1 MAEPNTPDV
10 VPELAELRKPYV
22 LPMPDPFK
30 TQTSAA
36 VTGTTMPKIDTKEL
50 GKVGTRERLD
60 KVRQQQ
66 ANLLQEDLESKGYI
80 SQGEQQIAEYK
91 AKGLADITKQE
102 SAQARGISQS
112 VEDFRAKNP
121 APELAPTKD
130 NIQSL
135 STLFGLIGVIGMAM
149 GGAGKQSATASL
161 NAMGGM
167 MKGWQQGR
175 ADLWKK
181 EVQEFD
187 KNMLSWKS
195 RLDDAMKKAEAAY
208 KVLPYNRAEA
218 ESRLNEVIATLG
230 SGLLKEKNRQQGFTP
245 TYQLLENLAKDADS
259 AIKESGVE
267 RRHQESLAARKAET
281 KQPSYSFFTTSGGNV
296 MAVNIHNPA
305 DIKEVPKELAGAVK
319 LGTAPKEKGLPKK
332 GESQAKFVGDT
343 IGRPVDVDAA
353 SKLTSGLSYIQGLK
367 ELQEKNLTL
376 GNVAGLSVAIAD
388 KVNGLLKPE
397 LDPLT
402 RTQTIDITQK
412 ALDKAWMEAQKDK
425 SFTSLSEKSKVMAK
439 KELDTIM
446 LNLQTKYGNRAP
458 VAEFRAAQAVLSRR
472 TSDPV
477 AFNRTMQEE
486 TTGTYRRLNQLGFDG
501 QDIEKMDSKLK
512 SLESEAT
519 SSAPSLSTQSD
530 IDTVTGFPK
539 ISDKGWTLMPDGKGN
554 YAYISPN
561 GIKKI
566 NAGRSSD
573 VTKDEIEEL
582 Q

>member
-1 MAEPNTPDV
+1 MANETPDIA
-10 VPELAELRKPYV
+10 PELAELKKPYV
-22 LPMPDPFK
+22 LPMPDPFS

-36 VTGTTMPKIDTKEL
+36 VTGTTMPKIDTKAL
-50 GKVGTRERLD
+50 GKVGTRDRLD
-60 KVRQQQ
+60 KIRQQE
-66 ANLLQEDLESKGYI
+66 ANLLQEELESKGYI

-102 SAQARGISQS
+102 SAQARGINQS
-112 VEDFRAKNP
+112 VESFREKNP
-121 APELAPTKD
+121 APELTPTKD

-187 KNMLSWKS
+187 KNMLSWKAK
-195 RLDDAMKKAEAAY
+195 LDDAMKKAEAAY
-208 KVLPYNRAEA
+208 KILPYNRAEA

-305 DIKEVPKELAGAVK
+305 DIKEVPRELAGAVK

-332 GESQAKFVGDT
+332 GESQAKFVGDA
-343 IGRPVDVDAA
+343 IGRPVDIDAA

-388 KVNGLLKPE
+388 KVNGFLKPE

-402 RTQTIDITQK
+402 RTQTIDITQE
-412 ALDKAWMEAQKDK
+412 ALDKAWTEAQKDK

-486 TTGTYRRLNQLGFDG
+486 TLGTYRRLNQLGFDR
-501 QDIEKMDSKLK
+501 QDIDKMDSKLK

-519 SSAPSLSTQSD
+519 ASAPSLSTQSD
-530 IDTVTGFPK
+530 TDRVTGLPK
-539 ISDKGWTLMPDGKGN
+539 VNAKGFILESDGEGTYL
-554 YAYISPN
+554 YINPKN
-561 GIKKI
+561 R
-566 NAGRSSD
+566 N
-573 VTKDEIEEL
+573 EYEEPEL
-582 Q
+582 

>member
-1 MAEPNTPDV
+1 MAEQTPDI

-22 LPMPDPFK
+22 LPMPDPFS

-36 VTGTTMPKIDTKEL
+36 VTGTTMPKIDTRAL
-50 GKVGTRERLD
+50 GKVGTRDRLD
-60 KVRQQQ
+60 KIRQQE
-66 ANLLQEDLESKGYI
+66 ANLLQEELESKGYI

-102 SAQARGISQS
+102 SAQARGINQS
-112 VEDFRAKNP
+112 VESFREKNP
-121 APELAPTKD
+121 APELTPTKN

-187 KNMLSWKS
+187 KNMLSWKAK
-195 RLDDAMKKAEAAY
+195 LDDAMKKAEAAY
-208 KVLPYNRAEA
+208 KILPYNRAEA

-305 DIKEVPKELAGAVK
+305 DIKEVPRELAGAVK

-332 GESQAKFVGDT
+332 GESQAKFVGDA
-343 IGRPVDVDAA
+343 IGRPVDIDAA

-388 KVNGLLKPE
+388 KVNGFLKPE

-402 RTQTIDITQK
+402 RTQTIDITQE
-412 ALDKAWMEAQKDK
+412 ALDKAWTEAQKDK

-486 TTGTYRRLNQLGFDG
+486 TLGTYRRLNQLGFDR
-501 QDIEKMDSKLK
+501 QDIDKMDSKLK

-519 SSAPSLSTQSD
+519 ASAPSLSTQSD
-530 IDTVTGFPK
+530 TDRVTGLPK
-539 ISDKGWTLMPDGKGN
+539 VNAKGFILESDGEGTYL
-554 YAYISPN
+554 YINPKN
-561 GIKKI
+561 R
-566 NAGRSSD
+566 N
-573 VTKDEIEEL
+573 EYEEPEL
-582 Q
+582 

>member
-1 MAEPNTPDV
+1 MATTPDTIS
-10 VPELAELRKPYV
+10 ELTESNKSYV
-22 LPMPDPFK
+22 LPMPDPFS
-30 TQTSAA
+30 TPTSSAI
-36 VTGTTMPKIDTKEL
+36 TGTTMPKIDTKAL

-60 KVRQQQ
+60 KVRQEQ
-66 ANLLQEDLESKGYI
+66 ANLLQQDLESKGYI

-91 AKGLADITKQE
+91 AKGLADITQQE

-112 VEDFRAKNP
+112 VEDFRRNNP
-121 APELAPTKD
+121 APELSPTKD

-195 RLDDAMKKAEAAY
+195 KLDDAMKKAEAAY
-208 KVLPYNRAEA
+208 KILPYNRAEA
-218 ESRLNEVIATLG
+218 ESRLNEVIASLG

-267 RRHQESLAARKAET
+267 RRHQESLAARKAAE
-281 KQPSYSFFTTSGGNV
+281 KQPSYSFFTTSDGRV

-353 SKLTSGLSYIQGLK
+353 GKLTSGLAYIQGLK

-402 RTQTIDITQK
+402 RTQTIEVTQE
-412 ALDKAWMEAQKDK
+412 ALDKAWTEAQKDK

-477 AFNRTMQEE
+477 AFNRTMTEE
-486 TTGTYRRLNQLGFDG
+486 TTGTYRRLNQLGFNK
-501 QDIEKMDSKLK
+501 QDIEKMDNKLK
-512 SLESEAT
+512 ELETEAAT
-519 SSAPSLSTQSD
+519 SAPSTSQAD
-530 IDTVTGFPK
+530 VDRVTGLP
-539 ISDKGWTLMPDGKGN
+539 
-554 YAYISPN
+554 
-561 GIKKI
+561 KI
-566 NAGRSSD
+566 NAKGFVLESD
-573 VTKDEIEEL
+573 GQGTYLYINPKNRNEYEEPEL
-582 Q
+582 

>member
-1 MAEPNTPDV
+1 MAEQTPDI

-22 LPMPDPFK
+22 LPMPDPFR

-36 VTGTTMPKIDTKEL
+36 VTGDTMPKIDTKEL

-149 GGAGKQSATASL
+149 GGAGKMSATASL

-218 ESRLNEVIATLG
+218 ESRLNEVIVSLG
-230 SGLLKEKNRQQGFTP
+230 SGLLKEKNRQQGFEP
-245 TYQLLENLAKDADS
+245 TYKVLENLAKDADS

-281 KQPSYSFFTTSGGNV
+281 KQPSYSFFTTSDGRV

-402 RTQTIDITQK
+402 KTQTIDITQE

-486 TTGTYRRLNQLGFDG
+486 TTGTYRRLNQLGFDR

>member
-1 MAEPNTPDV
+1 MANETPDIA
-10 VPELAELRKPYV
+10 PELAELKKPYV
-22 LPMPDPFK
+22 LPMPDPFS

-36 VTGTTMPKIDTKEL
+36 VTGTTMPKIDTKAL
-50 GKVGTRERLD
+50 GKVGTRDRLD
-60 KVRQQQ
+60 KIRQQE
-66 ANLLQEDLESKGYI
+66 ANLLQEELESKGYI

-102 SAQARGISQS
+102 SAQARGINQS
-112 VEDFRAKNP
+112 VESFREKNP
-121 APELAPTKD
+121 APELTPTKD

-135 STLFGLIGVIGMAM
+135 STLFGLIGVIGMVL
-149 GGAGKQSATASL
+149 GGSGKQSATASL

-175 ADLWKK
+175 ADLWRK

-187 KNMLSWKS
+187 KNMLTWKS
-195 RLDDAMKKAEAAY
+195 KLDDAMKKAEAAY
-208 KVLPYNRAEA
+208 KILPYNRAEA
-218 ESRLNEVIATLG
+218 ESRLNEVIVSLG
-230 SGLLKEKNRQQGFTP
+230 SGLLKEKNRQQGFEP
-245 TYQLLENLAKDADS
+245 TYKVLENLAKDADS

-281 KQPSYSFFTTSGGNV
+281 KQPSYSFFTTSDGRV

-332 GESQAKFVGDT
+332 GESQAKFVGDA
-343 IGRPVDVDAA
+343 IGRPVDIDAA

-388 KVNGLLKPE
+388 KVNGFLKPE

-402 RTQTIDITQK
+402 RTQTIDITQE
-412 ALDKAWMEAQKDK
+412 ALDKAWTEAQKDK

-486 TTGTYRRLNQLGFDG
+486 TLGTYRRLNQLGFDR
-501 QDIEKMDSKLK
+501 QDIDKMDSKLK

-519 SSAPSLSTQSD
+519 ASAPSLSTQSD
-530 IDTVTGFPK
+530 TDRVTGLPK
-539 ISDKGWTLMPDGKGN
+539 VNAKGFILESDGEGTYL
-554 YAYISPN
+554 YINPKN
-561 GIKKI
+561 R
-566 NAGRSSD
+566 N
-573 VTKDEIEEL
+573 EYEEPEL
-582 Q
+582 

>member
-22 LPMPDPFK
+22 LPMPDPFR

-36 VTGTTMPKIDTKEL
+36 VTGDTMPKIDTKEL

-402 RTQTIDITQK
+402 RTQTIDITQE

>member
-1 MAEPNTPDV
+1 MATTPDTIS
-10 VPELAELRKPYV
+10 ELTESNKSYV
-22 LPMPDPFK
+22 LPMPDPFS
-30 TQTSAA
+30 TLTSSA
-36 VTGTTMPKIDTKEL
+36 VTGTTMPKIDTKAL

-60 KVRQQQ
+60 KVRQEQ
-66 ANLLQEDLESKGYI
+66 ANLLQQDLESKGYI

-91 AKGLADITKQE
+91 AKGLADITQQE

-112 VEDFRAKNP
+112 VEDFRRNNP
-121 APELAPTKD
+121 APELSPTKD

-195 RLDDAMKKAEAAY
+195 KLDDAMKKAEAAY
-208 KVLPYNRAEA
+208 KILPYNRAEA
-218 ESRLNEVIATLG
+218 ESRLNEVIASLG

-267 RRHQESLAARKAET
+267 RRHQESLAARKAAE
-281 KQPSYSFFTTSGGNV
+281 KQPSYSFFTTSDGRV

-353 SKLTSGLSYIQGLK
+353 GKLTSGLAYIQGLK

-402 RTQTIDITQK
+402 RTQTIEVTQE
-412 ALDKAWMEAQKDK
+412 ALDKAWTEAQKDK

-477 AFNRTMQEE
+477 AFNRTMTEE
-486 TTGTYRRLNQLGFDG
+486 TTGTYRRLNQLGFNK
-501 QDIEKMDSKLK
+501 QDIEKMDNKLK
-512 SLESEAT
+512 ELETEAAT
-519 SSAPSLSTQSD
+519 SAPATSQAD
-530 IDTVTGFPK
+530 VDRVTGLP
-539 ISDKGWTLMPDGKGN
+539 
-554 YAYISPN
+554 
-561 GIKKI
+561 KI
-566 NAGRSSD
+566 NAKGFVLESD
-573 VTKDEIEEL
+573 GQGTYLYINPKNRNEYEEPEL
-582 Q
+582 

>member
-1 MAEPNTPDV
+1 MAEQTPDI

-22 LPMPDPFK
+22 LPMPDPFR

-36 VTGTTMPKIDTKEL
+36 VTGETMPKIDTTAL
-50 GKVGTRERLD
+50 GKAGTRERLE

-66 ANLLQEDLESKGYI
+66 SNLTQQDLESKGYI

-102 SAQARGISQS
+102 GGQAREIYQS
-112 VEDFRAKNP
+112 VEGFREKNP

-149 GGAGKQSATASL
+149 GGSGKQSATASL

-187 KNMLSWKS
+187 KNMLSWKAK
-195 RLDDAMKKAEAAY
+195 LDDAMKKAEAAY
-208 KVLPYNRAEA
+208 KILPYNRAEA
-218 ESRLNEVIATLG
+218 ESKLNEIISIMG
-230 SGLLKEKNRQQGFTP
+230 SAVLKEKNRQQGFTP

-267 RRHQESLAARKAET
+267 RRHRESMEARKTEAS
-281 KQPSYSFFTTSGGNV
+281 KPNYQFYASGDKV
-296 MAVNIHNPA
+296 IAVNTKDPS
-305 DIKEVPKELAGAVK
+305 DIKEVTNKELASAIK

-332 GESQAKFVGDT
+332 GESQAKFVGDA

-376 GNVAGLSVAIAD
+376 GNVAGLSVSIAD
-388 KVNGLLKPE
+388 KVNGFLKPE

-402 RTQTIDITQK
+402 RTQTIDITQE
-412 ALDKAWMEAQKDK
+412 ALDKAWTEAQKDK

-486 TTGTYRRLNQLGFDG
+486 TIGTYRRLNQLGFDK
-501 QDIEKMDSKLK
+501 QDIEKMDNKLK
-512 SLESEAT
+512 QFESEAI
-519 SSAPSLSTQSD
+519 SSAPSLATQSD
-530 IDTVTGFPK
+530 TDRVTGLPK
-539 ISDKGWTLMPDGKGN
+539 VNSKGFILESDGQGTYL
-554 YAYISPN
+554 YINPKN
-561 GIKKI
+561 R
-566 NAGRSSD
+566 N
-573 VTKDEIEEL
+573 EYEEPEL
-582 Q
+582 

>member
-1 MAEPNTPDV
+1 MAATPDI
-10 VPELAELRKPYV
+10 VPELSELSKPYTLPASDPYRLQTQMGAGVPGVDTQKIDVKALGKLGSQERLQNIRQQEADLRQQELKSKERVAEGQQKIAELKS
-22 LPMPDPFK
+22 
-30 TQTSAA
+30 TGQAAITSQEA
-36 VTGTTMPKIDTKEL
+36 
-50 GKVGTRERLD
+50 ER
-60 KVRQQQ
+60 
-66 ANLLQEDLESKGYI
+66 
-80 SQGEQQIAEYK
+80 
-91 AKGLADITKQE
+91 AKGIY
-102 SAQARGISQS
+102 QS
-112 VEDFRAKNP
+112 VEGFREKNP
-121 APELAPTKD
+121 APELTPTKD

-195 RLDDAMKKAEAAY
+195 KLDDAMKKAEAAY
-208 KVLPYNRAEA
+208 KILPYNRAEA
-218 ESRLNEVIATLG
+218 ESKLNEVLTSMG
-230 SGLLKEKNRQQGFTP
+230 SAVLKEQNRLQGFEP
-245 TYQLLENLAKDADS
+245 TFKNLESLAKDADS

-267 RRHQESLAARKAET
+267 RRHRESMAARKAET
-281 KQPSYSFFTTSGGNV
+281 KQPSYSFFTTSDGRV

-332 GESQAKFVGDT
+332 GESQAKFVGDA

-388 KVNGLLKPE
+388 KVNGFLKPE

-402 RTQTIDITQK
+402 RTQTIDITQE
-412 ALDKAWMEAQKDK
+412 ALDKAWTEAQKDK

-486 TTGTYRRLNQLGFDG
+486 TIGTYRRLNQLGFDR
-501 QDIEKMDSKLK
+501 QDIEKMDNKLK
-512 SLESEAT
+512 QLESEAI

-530 IDTVTGFPK
+530 TDRVTGLPK
-539 ISDKGWTLMPDGKGN
+539 VNSKGFILESDGQGTYL
-554 YAYISPN
+554 YINPKN
-561 GIKKI
+561 R
-566 NAGRSSD
+566 N
-573 VTKDEIEEL
+573 EYEEPEL
-582 Q
+582 

>member
-36 VTGTTMPKIDTKEL
+36 VTGDTMPKIDTKAL

-195 RLDDAMKKAEAAY
+195 KLDDAMKKAEAAY
-208 KVLPYNRAEA
+208 KILPYNRAEA
-218 ESRLNEVIATLG
+218 ESRLNEVIASLG
-230 SGLLKEKNRQQGFTP
+230 SGLLKEKNRQQGFEP
-245 TYQLLENLAKDADS
+245 TYKVLENLAKDADS

-281 KQPSYSFFTTSGGNV
+281 KQPSYSFFTTSDGRV

-402 RTQTIDITQK
+402 KTQTIDITQE

-486 TTGTYRRLNQLGFDG
+486 TTGTYRRLNQLGFDR

-512 SLESEAT
+512 SLESEAAA
-519 SSAPSLSTQSD
+519 SAPSLATQSD
-530 IDTVTGFPK
+530 IDRVTGLPK
-539 ISDKGWTLMPDGKGN
+539 VNSKGFILESDGQGTYL
-554 YAYISPN
+554 YINPKN
-561 GIKKI
+561 R
-566 NAGRSSD
+566 N
-573 VTKDEIEEL
+573 EYEEPEL
-582 Q
+582 

>member
-1 MAEPNTPDV
+1 MNETQKDSNAVLGSALGTDMNSAPYKMPDV
-10 VPELAELRKPYV
+10 TKMKMTSENIMREQAKMIPALAAAKANEKSAELE
-22 LPMPDPFK
+22 F
-30 TQTSAA
+30 QT
-36 VTGTTMPKIDTKEL
+36 
-50 GKVGTRERLD
+50 
-60 KVRQQQ
+60 
-66 ANLLQEDLESKGYI
+66 NLES
-80 SQGEQQIAEYK
+80 EK
-91 AKGLADITKQE
+91 AKAINQVADSARTHISETQKKEKDFPYPEFHPTQE
-102 SAQARGISQS
+102 NA
-112 VEDFRAKNP
+112 
-121 APELAPTKD
+121 
-130 NIQSL
+130 QSL
-135 STLFGLIGVIGMAM
+135 GELFSLVSTLGIMLGSSGKMAAM
-149 GGAGKQSATASL
+149 NSL
-161 NAMGGM
+161 NAMNGM
-167 MKGWQQGR
+167 LSGWQKGR
-175 ADLWKK
+175 ADLFKREK
-181 EVQEFD
+181 ETFD
-187 KNMLSWKS
+187 KEFNRIKALKDEMRKD
-195 RLDDAMKKAEAAY
+195 LDDYMKLLPYDKEAAMY
-208 KVLPYNRAEA
+208 KAAELAAKAGKNSIVDRYLQTGQLEALKQWFDSSEKVLARKEEIQARRAE
-218 ESRLNEVIATLG
+218 L
-230 SGLLKEKNRQQGFTP
+230 
-245 TYQLLENLAKDADS
+245 
-259 AIKESGVE
+259 
-267 RRHQESLAARKAET
+267 
-281 KQPSYSFFTTSGGNV
+281 KQPSYSFFTTPEGKV

-332 GESQAKFVGDT
+332 GESQAKFVGDA

-402 RTQTIDITQK
+402 RTQTIDITQE
-412 ALDKAWMEAQKDK
+412 ALDKAWTEAQKDK

-486 TTGTYRRLNQLGFDG
+486 TIGTYRRLNQLGFDR
-501 QDIEKMDSKLK
+501 QDIDKMDNKLK
-512 SLESEAT
+512 SLESESL

>member
-22 LPMPDPFK
+22 LPMPDPFS

-195 RLDDAMKKAEAAY
+195 KLDDAMKKAEAAY

-218 ESRLNEVIATLG
+218 ESRLNEVIASLG
-230 SGLLKEKNRQQGFTP
+230 SGLLKEKNRQQGFEP
-245 TYQLLENLAKDADS
+245 TYKVLENLAKDADS

-281 KQPSYSFFTTSGGNV
+281 KQPSYSFFTTSDGRV

-332 GESQAKFVGDT
+332 GESQAKFVGDI

-402 RTQTIDITQK
+402 KTQTIDITQE
-412 ALDKAWMEAQKDK
+412 ALDKAWIEAQKDK

-486 TTGTYRRLNQLGFDG
+486 TTGTYRRLNQLGFDR

-512 SLESEAT
+512 SLESEAAA
-519 SSAPSLSTQSD
+519 SAPSLATQSD
-530 IDTVTGFPK
+530 IDRVTGLPK
-539 ISDKGWTLMPDGKGN
+539 VNSKGFILESDGQGTYL
-554 YAYISPN
+554 YINPKN
-561 GIKKI
+561 R
-566 NAGRSSD
+566 N
-573 VTKDEIEEL
+573 EYEEPEL
-582 Q
+582 

>member
-1 MAEPNTPDV
+1 MAEQTPDI

-22 LPMPDPFK
+22 LPMPDPFR

-36 VTGTTMPKIDTKEL
+36 VTGETMPKIDTTAL
-50 GKVGTRERLD
+50 GKAGTRERLE

-66 ANLLQEDLESKGYI
+66 SNLTQQDLESKGYI

-102 SAQARGISQS
+102 GGQAREIYQS
-112 VEDFRAKNP
+112 VEGFREKNP

-149 GGAGKQSATASL
+149 GGSGKQSATASL

-187 KNMLSWKS
+187 KNMLSWKAK
-195 RLDDAMKKAEAAY
+195 LDDAMKKAEAAY
-208 KVLPYNRAEA
+208 KILPYNRAEA
-218 ESRLNEVIATLG
+218 ESKLNEIISIMG
-230 SGLLKEKNRQQGFTP
+230 SAVLKEKNRQQGFTP

-267 RRHQESLAARKAET
+267 RRHRESMEARKTEAS
-281 KQPSYSFFTTSGGNV
+281 KPNYQFYASGDKV
-296 MAVNIHNPA
+296 IAVNTKDPS
-305 DIKEVPKELAGAVK
+305 DIKEVTNKELASAIK

-332 GESQAKFVGDT
+332 GESQAKFVGDA

-388 KVNGLLKPE
+388 KVNGFLKPE

-402 RTQTIDITQK
+402 RTQTIDITQE
-412 ALDKAWMEAQKDK
+412 ALDKAWTEAQKDK

-486 TTGTYRRLNQLGFDG
+486 TIGTYRRLNQLGFDK
-501 QDIEKMDSKLK
+501 QDIEKMDNKLK
-512 SLESEAT
+512 QFESEAI
-519 SSAPSLSTQSD
+519 SSAPSLATQSD
-530 IDTVTGFPK
+530 TDRVTGLPK
-539 ISDKGWTLMPDGKGN
+539 VNSKGFILESDGQGTYL
-554 YAYISPN
+554 YINPKN
-561 GIKKI
+561 R
-566 NAGRSSD
+566 N
-573 VTKDEIEEL
+573 EYEEPEL
-582 Q
+582 

>member
-1 MAEPNTPDV
+1 MADPQDPSEQVALTTQPKAFNVPATPTQAAIKAQFGGVPGVTPDFAKARETIKT
-10 VPELAELRKPYV
+10 PEQASQEEQRLLQRQSQLGQEIGAQEIAGKEYLATAKA
-22 LPMPDPFK
+22 DIA
-30 TQTSAA
+30 TQ
-36 VTGTTMPKIDTKEL
+36 E
-50 GKVGTRERLD
+50 RER
-60 KVRQQQ
+60 
-66 ANLLQEDLESKGYI
+66 S
-80 SQGEQQIAEYK
+80 QQIEA
-91 AKGLADITKQE
+91 GLEET
-102 SAQARGISQS
+102 R
-112 VEDFRAKNP
+112 KNFP
-121 APELAPTKD
+121 YPQFHPTKD
-130 NIQSL
+130 NIESL
-135 STLFGLIGVIGMAM
+135 STLFSLIGVIGMAM

-402 RTQTIDITQK
+402 RTQTIDITQE

>member
-22 LPMPDPFK
+22 LPMPDPFS

-36 VTGTTMPKIDTKEL
+36 VTGTTMPKIDTKAL
-50 GKVGTRERLD
+50 GKVGTRDRLD
-60 KVRQQQ
+60 KIRQQE
-66 ANLLQEDLESKGYI
+66 ANLLQEELESKGYI

-102 SAQARGISQS
+102 SAQARGINQS
-112 VEDFRAKNP
+112 VESFREKNP
-121 APELAPTKD
+121 APELTPTKD

-195 RLDDAMKKAEAAY
+195 KLDDAMKKAEAAY
-208 KVLPYNRAEA
+208 KILPYNRAEA

-267 RRHQESLAARKAET
+267 RRQRESLAARKAET
-281 KQPSYSFFTTSGGNV
+281 KQPSYSFFTTSDGRV

-402 RTQTIDITQK
+402 KTQTIDITQE

>member
-1 MAEPNTPDV
+1 MAEPNTSTDI
-10 VPELAELRKPYV
+10 PELAELRKPYV

-36 VTGTTMPKIDTKEL
+36 VTGDTMPKIDTKAL

-195 RLDDAMKKAEAAY
+195 KLDDAMKKAEAAY
-208 KVLPYNRAEA
+208 KILPYNRAEA
-218 ESRLNEVIATLG
+218 ESRLNEVIASLG
-230 SGLLKEKNRQQGFTP
+230 SGLLKEKNRQQGFEP
-245 TYQLLENLAKDADS
+245 TYKVLENLAKDADS

-281 KQPSYSFFTTSGGNV
+281 KQPSYSFFTTSDGRV

-402 RTQTIDITQK
+402 KTQTIDITQE

-486 TTGTYRRLNQLGFDG
+486 TTGTYRRLNQLGFDR

-512 SLESEAT
+512 SLESEAAA
-519 SSAPSLSTQSD
+519 SAPSLATQSD
-530 IDTVTGFPK
+530 IDRVTGLPK
-539 ISDKGWTLMPDGKGN
+539 VNSKGFILESDGQGTYL
-554 YAYISPN
+554 YINPKN
-561 GIKKI
+561 R
-566 NAGRSSD
+566 N
-573 VTKDEIEEL
+573 EYEEPEL
-582 Q
+582 

>member
-1 MAEPNTPDV
+1 MATTPDTT
-10 VPELAELRKPYV
+10 AELTESNKSYV
-22 LPMPDPFK
+22 LPMPDPFS
-30 TQTSAA
+30 TPTSAA
-36 VTGTTMPKIDTKEL
+36 VTGTTMPKIDTKAL

-60 KVRQQQ
+60 KVRQEQ
-66 ANLLQEDLESKGYI
+66 ANLLQQDLESKGYI

-102 SAQARGISQS
+102 GAQARGISQS

-175 ADLWKK
+175 ADLGKK
-181 EVQEFD
+181 EVQEVD

-195 RLDDAMKKAEAAY
+195 KLDDAMKKAEAAY
-208 KVLPYNRAEA
+208 KILPYNRAEA
-218 ESRLNEVIATLG
+218 ESRLNEVIASLG

-267 RRHQESLAARKAET
+267 RRHQESLAARKAAE
-281 KQPSYSFFTTSGGNV
+281 KQPSYSFFTTPQGNV
-296 MAVNIHNPA
+296 MAVNIHNPS
-305 DIKEVPKELAGAVK
+305 DIKEVPKELAGSVK

-353 SKLTSGLSYIQGLK
+353 GKLTSGLAYIQGLK

-402 RTQTIDITQK
+402 RTQTIEVTQE
-412 ALDKAWMEAQKDK
+412 ALDKAWSEAQKDK

-477 AFNRTMQEE
+477 AFNRTMTEE
-486 TTGTYRRLNQLGFDG
+486 TTGTYRRLNQLGFNR
-501 QDIEKMDSKLK
+501 QDIDKMDSRLK
-512 SLESEAT
+512 ELETEAAASAPT
-519 SSAPSLSTQSD
+519 SSQSD
-530 IDTVTGFPK
+530 IDRVTGLP
-539 ISDKGWTLMPDGKGN
+539 
-554 YAYISPN
+554 
-561 GIKKI
+561 KI
-566 NAGRSSD
+566 NAKGFVLESD
-573 VTKDEIEEL
+573 GQGTYLYINPKNRNEYEEPEL
-582 Q
+582 

>member
-1 MAEPNTPDV
+1 MANETPDIA
-10 VPELAELRKPYV
+10 PELAELKKPYV
-22 LPMPDPFK
+22 LPMPDPFS

-36 VTGTTMPKIDTKEL
+36 VTGTTMPKIDTKAL
-50 GKVGTRERLD
+50 GKVGTRDRLD
-60 KVRQQQ
+60 KIRQQE
-66 ANLLQEDLESKGYI
+66 ANLLQEELESKGYI

-102 SAQARGISQS
+102 SAQARGINQS
-112 VEDFRAKNP
+112 VESFREKNP
-121 APELAPTKD
+121 APELTPTKD

-135 STLFGLIGVIGMAM
+135 STLFGLIGVIGVVM
-149 GGAGKQSATASL
+149 GGSGKMSATASL

-195 RLDDAMKKAEAAY
+195 KLDDAMKKAEAAY

-267 RRHQESLAARKAET
+267 RRHRETLDARKAET
-281 KQPSYSFFTTSGGNV
+281 KQPSYSFFTTSDGRV

-332 GESQAKFVGDT
+332 GESQAKFVGDA
-343 IGRPVDVDAA
+343 IGRPVDIDAA

-388 KVNGLLKPE
+388 KVNGFLKPE

-402 RTQTIDITQK
+402 RTQTIDITQE
-412 ALDKAWMEAQKDK
+412 ALDKAWTEAQKDK

-486 TTGTYRRLNQLGFDG
+486 TLGTYRRLNQLGFDR
-501 QDIEKMDSKLK
+501 QDIDKMDSKLK

-519 SSAPSLSTQSD
+519 ASAPSLSTQSD
-530 IDTVTGFPK
+530 TDRVTGLPK
-539 ISDKGWTLMPDGKGN
+539 VNAKGFILESDGEGTYL
-554 YAYISPN
+554 YINPKN
-561 GIKKI
+561 R
-566 NAGRSSD
+566 N
-573 VTKDEIEEL
+573 EYEEPEL
-582 Q
+582 